1 MTWQDLAQKATQIY
15 DTSLKRTL
23 ELFPFDANTQ
33 KAFDSL
39 PLARGKTVE
48 DYGLPAKVPID
59 VFNEKMAKKDLEIT
73 QKDPYLLVRDITKG
87 KYSCVDVL
95 TAYFHAA
102 MFASKLVNCVYEF
115 LPEEALQL
123 AKKLDLGSSKDLP
136 LMGLPLSL
144 KEMIPVRGRAVTHG
158 SLCFLDRVVD
168 YDADIVNILVAAGAV
183 PFVRTTN
190 PQSLMM
196 LECESWTHGRTVNPY
211 NSLLTCGGSS
221 GGEGAINGIGASA
234 FGLGSDIGG
243 SIRCPSAFNG
253 IYGLRSTVGR
263 LPSSDYFSCQLGSE
277 SILSVT
283 GPMTRSLDLLD
294 LVMKTIADSAP
305 WLVDPSLAPL
315 PWNRVEKKKYKI
327 GVLYDDGVV
336 APQPPIARA
345 LKMVADKL
353 SKFSNV
359 EIVPFKPYKHEKA
372 WEIITSLYFEDG
384 GADTKSTVERSGEP
398 MLPQTEWILSGK
410 HVKPLQPKD
419 IWHWNL
425 EKGKYRREYLAH
437 WLAQGA
443 PDAVIAP
450 VFPGPACKPRT
461 SRYWGYTAQW
471 NLLDYPAVVFPV
483 GKVEPSDEPVKN
495 YKPRNEMDEFVWKQ
509 YDSPAS
515 FENAPVSLCAVGL
528 RNTDDTLVAVARLIE
543 GKK

>member
-1 MTWQDLAQKATQIY
+1 MTWQELAQRATNIY

-23 ELFPFDANTQ
+23 ELFPLDKEAQ
-33 KAFDSL
+33 LALDSL
-39 PLARGKTVE
+39 PSARGKTVE
-48 DYGLPAKVPID
+48 DYGSPATVPIE
-59 VFNEKMAKKDLEIT
+59 VFREKMPEKSLEIT
-73 QKDPYLLVRDITKG
+73 EKDPYLLLQDIKLG
-87 KYSCVDVL
+87 KVSCVEVL

-102 MFASKLVNCVYEF
+102 VFASKLVNCVYEF
-115 LPEEALQL
+115 MPEEALQL
-123 AKKLDLGSSKDLP
+123 AKKLDLGSKDLP

-144 KEMIPVRGRAVTHG
+144 KEMIPVKGRAVTHG

-221 GGEGAINGIGASA
+221 GGEGAIQGIGAAA

-243 SIRCPSAFNG
+243 SIRCPSVFNG
-253 IYGLRSTVGR
+253 IYGLRTTVGR
-263 LPSSDYFSCQLGSE
+263 LPSSDFFSCQLGSE

-283 GPMTRSLDLLD
+283 GPMTRSLDLLC
-294 LVMKTIADSAP
+294 LVMRTITASAP
-305 WLVDPSLAPL
+305 WLVDPSLYPL
-315 PWNRVEKKKYKI
+315 PWNPDKKEKLKI
-327 GVLYDDGVV
+327 GILYDDGVV

-345 LKMVADKL
+345 LKMVSDQL
-353 SKFSNV
+353 SKLPNIEV
-359 EIVPFKPYKHEKA
+359 VPFKPYKHEKA

-384 GADTKSTVERSGEP
+384 GADTRSTMEKSGEP

-425 EKGKYRREYLAH
+425 EKGKYRKEYLAH
-437 WLAQGA
+437 WLSQGA

-471 NLLDYPAVVFPV
+471 NLLDYPAIAFPV
-483 GKVEPSDEPVKN
+483 TTVDPQVDVPLKD
-495 YKPRNEMDEFVWKQ
+495 YQPRNEMDEFVWKQ
-509 YDSPAS
+509 YDSGES
-515 FENAPVSLCAVGL
+515 FANAPVSLCAVGL
-528 RNTDDTLVAVARLIE
+528 RNTDDLVVKVAKILRE
-543 GKK
+543 AM

>member
-1 MTWQDLAQKATQIY
+1 M
-15 DTSLKRTL
+15 
-23 ELFPFDANTQ
+23 FPFDKETQ
-33 KAFDSL
+33 KAFDTL
-39 PLARGKTVE
+39 PSARGKTVE
-48 DYGLPAKVPID
+48 DYGAPAKVPLE
-59 VFNEKMAKKDLEIT
+59 VFKETMPKKCLEIT
-73 QKDPYLLVRDITKG
+73 LKDPYVLLQDLKLG
-87 KYSCVDVL
+87 KLTCVEVL

-102 MFASKLVNCVYEF
+102 MIASKLVNCIYEF
-115 LPEEALQL
+115 MPEEALAL
-123 AKKLDLGSSKDLP
+123 AKKFDLGPKDLP
-136 LMGLPLSL
+136 LLGLPLSL
-144 KEMIPVRGRAVTHG
+144 KEMIPVKGRAVTHG
-158 SLCFLDRVVD
+158 SLCYLDRVVD
-168 YDADIVNILVAAGAV
+168 YDADIVNILVAAGAI

-221 GGEGAINGIGASA
+221 GGEGAIHGIGAAA

-253 IYGLRSTVGR
+253 VYGLRSTVGR
-263 LPSSDYFSCQLGSE
+263 LPAGDYFSCQLGSE

-283 GPMTRSLDLLD
+283 GPMTRSLELLE
-294 LVMKTIADSAP
+294 LVMKTIADLKP

-315 PWNRVEKKKYKI
+315 PWKSQKKEKFTI

-345 LKMVADKL
+345 LKMVADQL
-353 SKFSNV
+353 SKLSNV
-359 EIVPFKPYKHEKA
+359 EVIPFKPYKHDKA

-384 GADTKSTVERSGEP
+384 GKDTRSTMERSGEP
-398 MLPQTEWILSGK
+398 ALPQTEWILSGE
-410 HVKPLQPKD
+410 HVASLEPKD
-419 IWHWNL
+419 IWKWNI
-425 EKGKYRREYLAH
+425 EKVKYRKDHLAH
-437 WLAQGA
+437 WLSQGA

-471 NLLDYPAVVFPV
+471 NLLDYPGIVFPV
-483 GKVEPSDEPVKN
+483 TTVDPKLDTPVKD

-509 YDSPAS
+509 YDSPES
-515 FENAPVSLCAVGL
+515 FANAPVALCAVGL
-528 RNTDDTLVAVARLIE
+528 RNTDDTLVEVAKLLE
-543 GKK
+543 KK